1 MKQIAEALSY
11 LHSCGIVHRDIK
23 PGNILLRFVPP
34 SPGYEVSVI
43 AKVSDL
49 GLSRLYVEGQT
60 KTYTIMAGTI
70 PYMDPMYNQT
80 GRYTKSNDV
89 FSFGVVL
96 FQVMSGKS
104 SPIEAK
110 RQSSDFLLCQT
121 PDDVLML
128 VVRDT
133 LL

>member
-1 MKQIAEALSY
+1 MRQVAEALSH
-11 LHSCGIVHRDIK
+11 LHSRGIIHRDIK
-23 PGNILLRFVPP
+23 PGNILLRIVSP
-34 SPGYEVSVI
+34 SPGHEGSVI

-80 GRYTKSNDV
+80 GRYTKSSDV

-96 FQVMSGKS
+96 FQVVSGNS
-104 SPIEAK
+104 RPIEAK
-110 RQSSDFLLCQT
+110 RQSSDFPLCQT